1 MRQGLDRATAGPRPM
16 KRLSKRRHAANGQA
30 QRMRLRDD
38 FFRRAIVARELLQ
51 PLDRIP
57 GVIYYVKDAGSRLMA
72 ISVLGAK
79 RMGFKNES
87 DIIGLKPHEFM
98 PRELADDYMAGDR
111 HVIESG
117 RPLLNTIEMGVN
129 TQGVRDWIITDKY
142 PLHDASGRVVGLVGI
157 TQSFDARRRFF
168 AHLGPVGKAADYI
181 RAHLG
186 EPILLPDIA
195 AHAGFSERQLQ
206 RLFRRVFGMTIHQF
220 IIRSRIHAS
229 IQELTR
235 SDRPIAEI
243 AAIFGF
249 SDQSAFTNRFRE
261 VTGVSPRAYRERFLE
276 KLSPPE
282 AT

>member
-1 MRQGLDRATAGPRPM
+1 M
-16 KRLSKRRHAANGQA
+16 KRHSKRRTADLAAKDGPAKRVQ
-30 QRMRLRDD
+30 LRND

-57 GVIYYVKDAGSRLMA
+57 GVIYYVKDAESRLMA

-79 RMGFKNES
+79 RMGFKSET
-87 DIIGLKPHEFM
+87 DIIGLKPHEFL
-98 PRELADDYMAGDR
+98 PRELADAYVAGDR
-111 HVIESG
+111 HVIDSG

-142 PLHDASGRVVGLVGI
+142 PLHDATGRVVGLVGI

-181 RAHLG
+181 RDHLG

-229 IQELTR
+229 IQELMR

-243 AAIFGF
+243 AAVFGF

-276 KLSPPE
+276 NLSPPE
-282 AT
+282 AS